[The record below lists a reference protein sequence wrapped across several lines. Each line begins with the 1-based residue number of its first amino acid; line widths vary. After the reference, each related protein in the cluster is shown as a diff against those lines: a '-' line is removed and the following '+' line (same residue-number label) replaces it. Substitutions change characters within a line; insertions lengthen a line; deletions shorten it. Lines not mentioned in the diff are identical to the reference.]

1 MVLLLDD
8 LVGLM
13 GCLGAGRSSLSMK
26 AKLFT
31 AL

>member
-1 MVLLLDD
+1 MALLLDD
-8 LVGLM
+8 LVDLVD
-13 GCLGAGRSSLSMK
+13 CLIAGRASLSKK

>member
-8 LVGLM
+8 LVDLM
-13 GCLGAGRSSLSMK
+13 GSQGAGRASLSMK